1 MKDFDPNKPSEGLG
15 DAVAKLTDF
24 LGIAKLVDE
33 VTKAVGAEDCGC
45 DRRRE
50 KLNELFPF
58 KKEDKTDQDATEG
71 E

>member
-1 MKDFDPNKPSEGLG
+1 MENFDPNKPSEGLG
-15 DAVAKLTDF
+15 DAVAKLTHF
-24 LGIAKLVDE
+24 LGIAKLVE
-33 VTKAVGAEDCGC
+33 ELTEAAGIEDCGC

-58 KKEDKTDQDATEG
+58 KKEDDATEG